1 MPGFFKYLSLFR
13 ASYQQSYPQR
23 LCMRCNKTGAKQMPN
38 LIFII
43 HRYKDVTK
51 KRKNAE
57 MHLLQF
63 KAQIC
68 QAIALFLGKSL
79 GKNA

>member
-1 MPGFFKYLSLFR
+1 MPASFNDLSLFR

-23 LCMRCNKTGAKQMPN
+23 LCMRCNKTRAKQMPN

-43 HRYKDVTK
+43 HRYKYVTK

-68 QAIALFLGKSL
+68 QAVALFLGKSL